1 MPQHNMAMQKGH
13 MAWIDTLARFDLDA
27 TAGSNRANQQRQCR
41 VIFAWAS
48 RLGDGWFWYALA
60 TALLLAEGSGATVAV
75 AAMAVVGLAG
85 TAIYSLLKRGIRR
98 PRPSTVREDLILTV
112 APLDRFSFPSGHT
125 LHAIAFSV
133 VVTAHAPVLGW
144 LVWPFT
150 ALVAASRLILGLH
163 YPSDVIAGG
172 LLGAVIAWIAV
183 AVAAAAGVPV

>member
-1 MPQHNMAMQKGH
+1 MHWHNMTMEKGI

-27 TAGSNRANQQRQCR
+27 TTGSNRANQQRQCR

-60 TALLLAEGSGATVAV
+60 AALLLAEGAGAVVAV
-75 AAMAVVGLAG
+75 AAMAAAGLTG
-85 TAIYSLLKRGIRR
+85 TAIYTLLKRGIRR
-98 PRPSTVREDLILTV
+98 PRPSAVREGLILTV

-133 VVTAHAPVLGW
+133 VATAHAPMLGW

-163 YPSDVIAGG
+163 FPSDVIAGG
-172 LLGAVIAWIAV
+172 ILGAVIAWIAV
-183 AVAAAAGVPV
+183 AVAAAVGMPV

>member
-1 MPQHNMAMQKGH
+1 
-13 MAWIDTLARFDLDA
+13 MAWIETLARFDLDA
-27 TAGSNRANQQRQCR
+27 TAGSNRANSQRQCR

-60 TALLLAEGSGATVAV
+60 VALLMVEGYGAAPAV
-75 AAMAVVGLAG
+75 SAMAGAGLSG
-85 TAIYSLLKRGIRR
+85 TLIYTLLKRGIRR
-98 PRPSTVREDLILTV
+98 PRPSAVRDGLILTV

-163 YPSDVIAGG
+163 FPSDVIAGG
-172 LLGAVIAWIAV
+172 ILGAVIAWLSV
-183 AVAAAAGVPV
+183 AVAAAIGVPV

>member
-1 MPQHNMAMQKGH
+1 MAMEKGI
-13 MAWIDTLARFDLDA
+13 MAWIDALARFDLDA

-60 TALLLAEGSGATVAV
+60 AALLLAEGSAATVAV
-75 AAMAVVGLAG
+75 AAMAAAGLAG
-85 TAIYSLLKRGIRR
+85 TAIYTLLKRGIRR
-98 PRPSTVREDLILTV
+98 PRPSAVCDSLILTV

-133 VVTAHAPVLGW
+133 VVTAHAPMLGW

-172 LLGAVIAWIAV
+172 MLGAVIAWIAV